1 MLSISDAVSKIQSS
15 QSVYVRE
22 GSLLNISCSIH
33 GHFTAASYIHWFRGK
48 HLLNTSDRGGINII
62 SDKVR
67 QGWHLAYKSK
77 IFMAMFW

>member
-1 MLSISDAVSKIQSS
+1 MLLIPDAVSKIQSS

-22 GSLLNISCSIH
+22 GSLLNITCTFC

-67 QGWHLAYKSK
+67 PGKYL
-77 IFMAMFW
+77 